1 MASLKQKKKLIDKIV
16 HGNKKYRFTIS
27 RYGGETVMGTITREQ
42 YEYWKDRDDDLQ
54 EYVMGFDRE
63 AYEQEHNVPEEAR
76 FSGDWY
82 EQDNVEH
89 ICGGEVSDGNY
100 LQIDEFDQDGNP
112 IKNADGSFKMWEPIA
127 LGRES
132 REKHGIKTNDY
143 QQFDEDHDSVIN
155 KCYFYGQ
162 AFNKGGWGN
171 EDFVELAEELDTNKI
186 TLNCSEVQGTLMCS
200 SISYE
205 GLDQEIPLTEDSTG
219 SSQTCCVREGW
230 QNPDAVEEEITEE
243 AKPEPKKKKTKAKS
257 KVKTKIKVK
266 AKSKKK
272 K

>member
-1 MASLKQKKKLIDKIV
+1 MATLKQKKKLIDKIV
-16 HGNKKYRFTIS
+16 HGNKKYKFSIG

-42 YEYWKDRDDDLQ
+42 YEYWKDRDSDLE

-63 AYEQEHNVPEEAR
+63 SYEQEHDVPEEAK

-186 TLNCSEVQGTLMCS
+186 TLNCSEVQGNLMCN

-205 GLDQEIPLTEDSTG
+205 GLKEDIHLSEDSTG

-230 QNPDAVEEEITEE
+230 QNPDAVEEEIIEKFE
-243 AKPEPKKKKTKAKS
+243 PKPKKKKTKAKN
-257 KVKTKIKVK
+257 KTKTKIKVK
-266 AKSKKK
+266 SKKK

>member
-1 MASLKQKKKLIDKIV
+1 MATLKQKKKLIDKIV

-42 YEYWKDRDDDLQ
+42 YEYWKDRDEELQ
-54 EYVMGFDRE
+54 EYVMGFDKTE
-63 AYEQEHNVPEEAR
+63 YEKEHDIPDEAR

-89 ICGGEVSDGNY
+89 NCGGEVSDGNFLY
-100 LQIDEFDQDGNP
+100 IEEYDQDDNK
-112 IKNADGSFKMWEPIA
+112 IKDWEPIA
-127 LGRES
+127 LGYES
-132 REKHGIKTNDY
+132 REQHGIKLNDY
-143 QQFDEDHDSVIN
+143 QSFDSGHNEVID

-162 AFNKGGWGN
+162 AFNKGGWYN
-171 EDFVELAEELDTNKI
+171 EELIELGEELDTNKI
-186 TLNCSEVQGTLMCS
+186 TLNCSEVEEWLVCS

-230 QNPDAVEEEITEE
+230 QNPDAVEEVTEE
-243 AKPEPKKKKTKAKS
+243 AKPEPKKKKAKAKS
-257 KVKTKIKVK
+257 KVKTKTKVK